1 MKTIDEVIE
10 YLQMELAEAW
20 EMVDECKDK
29 QERLLHLARA
39 STLTE
44 VLEEIKR

>member
-1 MKTIDEVIE
+1 MKTADEIIA

-20 EMVDECKDK
+20 EMVDECTDK

-39 STLTE
+39 ATITE
-44 VLEEIKR
+44 ILEEIKR